1 MNRTLR
7 PLMLTAMLAIL
18 ALVARP
24 AISVLQGQSDPDSA
38 RSFAS
43 ESF

>member
-7 PLMLTAMLAIL
+7 PVMLSAMLAVL

-24 AISVLQGQSDPDSA
+24 AISVLQGQSGLDAA

-43 ESF
+43 ESI

>member
-7 PLMLTAMLAIL
+7 PLMLTAVLAVL

-24 AISVLQGQSDPDSA
+24 AISVLQGQSGPDA
-38 RSFAS
+38 AQSFAS
-43 ESF
+43 ESI